1 MLKKLVYKKITEYI
15 MLNYQ
20 KVKIKPGKDIKFN
33 YVCHKNS
40 AHIAN
45 LKGHKKI
52 AMLVYI
58 EDNQPIIHFV
68 NCKGGKFFDNTL
80 GYFCPKEAHFIRYI
94 NKEDFLEVD
103 FIFRDFRKE
112 LRSNLPFWLRLLSSY
127 SG

>member
-15 MLNYQ
+15 MSNYQ

-52 AMLVYI
+52 AMVVYI
-58 EDNQPIIHFV
+58 EGGQPIIHFV
-68 NCKGGKFFDNTL
+68 NYKRGKFIDNTL
-80 GYFCPKEAHFIRYI
+80 GYFCPEEAHFIRYI
-94 NKEDFLEVD
+94 NKEDFLKVD
-103 FIFRDFRKE
+103 TIFSNFRKE
-112 LRSNLPFWLRLLSSY
+112 LRAHLPLWLSLTTSY
-127 SG
+127 SA